1 MVTNETHGPE
11 SKPILLSL
19 RDASTRLCI
28 AIPTLRR
35 WLRQRR
41 LAYVRCGRALRI
53 EVAEIQRFIDRNRRP
68 ARDEQ
73 SIDVRKGHDR

>member
-1 MVTNETHGPE
+1 MVTNETRGPE
-11 SKPILLSL
+11 SEPILLSL

-41 LAYVRCGRALRI
+41 LAYVTCGRALRI
-53 EVAEIQRFIDRNRRP
+53 EVAEIQRYIARNRRP

-73 SIDVRKGHDR
+73 SANPRKGHTK

>member
-1 MVTNETHGPE
+1 MVTNETRRPE
-11 SKPILLSL
+11 SQPILLSL

-53 EVAEIQRFIDRNRRP
+53 EVAEIQRFIARNRRP
-68 ARDEQ
+68 ASDEQ
-73 SIDVRKGHDR
+73 SVNAGRGHTK